1 MRCGVGVGVSVLRC
15 TLYAVRCTLY
25 VSDSKP
31 SYLHMLTLAILMTL
45 VCDSKA
51 APEPAVK
58 EGAGT
63 DAASP
68 VLKNDGG
75 FMARFKALKEKK
87 EKEAETAAANNDP
100 VSLGEKMRAGM
111 AGMEKPDDSDEKE
124 KEGGRGKGNRKR
136 GR

>member
-1 MRCGVGVGVSVLRC
+1 
-15 TLYAVRCTLY
+15 
-25 VSDSKP
+25 
-31 SYLHMLTLAILMTL
+31 
-45 VCDSKA
+45 
-51 APEPAVK
+51 
-58 EGAGT
+58 
-63 DAASP
+63 
-68 VLKNDGG
+68 
-75 FMARFKALKEKK
+75 MARFKALKEKK